1 MNEYTPPLADGPINN
16 EIHVFKNS
24 EWSRTFS
31 ILNRDTREVKE
42 ITDISFSGTVSL
54 DGVVQGNFV
63 FTKPSDEEFTVTL
76 PVSVINTL
84 DATKCYDYDWFLV
97 EDSVREVFA
106 KSKLK
111 KFETATPIS

>member
-31 ILNRDTREVKE
+31 ILNRDTREVKDVTG
-42 ITDISFSGTVSL
+42 ILFSGTVSL
-54 DGVVQGNFV
+54 NGTVVGSFV
-63 FTKPSDEEFTVTL
+63 FAKPSDEEFSVTL
-76 PVSVINTL
+76 PTSTINAL
-84 DATKCYDYDWFLV
+84 DSTKCYDYDWFLV
-97 EDSVREVFA
+97 EDGIREVFA

-111 KFETATPIS
+111 KFETATPVS